1 MAKNSPKWTR
11 TVKEEDVLA
20 DLKKLE
26 KDPSYNTPS
35 RYHIDEERYPDNLI
49 SFAQTHLEHLKKF
62 PKVDP
67 DQYISN
73 LRLMTKIRA

>member
-1 MAKNSPKWTR
+1 MSKASPKWTR
-11 TVKEEDVLA
+11 TVKEEDVLDNLRA
-20 DLKKLE
+20 LE
-26 KDPSYNTPS
+26 KDPLYNTPS
-35 RYHIDEERYPDNLI
+35 RYHADTERYPDNTI